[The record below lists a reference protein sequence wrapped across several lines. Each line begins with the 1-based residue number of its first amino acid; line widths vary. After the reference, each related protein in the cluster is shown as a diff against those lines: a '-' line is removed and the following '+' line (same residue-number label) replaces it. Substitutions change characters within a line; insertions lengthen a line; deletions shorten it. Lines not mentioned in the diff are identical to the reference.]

1 MFTSKQRSNLKSI
14 ANAIEPI
21 TQVGK
26 GGINDNLIKSLS
38 DALEARELIK
48 VSVLNN
54 VENEVKDI
62 AKELSTKLR
71 AQTVTCIG
79 KKIIIYRKSRRENFN
94 HIEY

>member
-14 ANAIEPI
+14 ANAIESI

-48 VSVLNN
+48 VTVLNN
-54 VENEVKDI
+54 AETEVDTI
-62 AKELSTKLR
+62 AKELSQKLK
-71 AQTVTCIG
+71 AETVTCIG
-79 KKIIIYRKSRRENFN
+79 KKIILYRKSKRQDFN
-94 HIEY
+94 HIEF